1 MSPTAD
7 TPLLLDG
14 ETTRTLERARG
25 ADHVV
30 LTGPAGCGKTT
41 LLRTFEQSIVVDDG
55 HVLGDEEVD
64 RLIEA
69 VRAGGR
75 LALAHRLWPDNRA
88 LGRLISELP
97 GSVVRVHLRP
107 LSRGHVHSLAT
118 LVRNA
123 PVSEEFAGRLHE
135 RTGGTPEFVLDELSP
150 EPRIAFARHLD
161 GLSVAASDLLL
172 ARALGAPF
180 DVGLLATVLALD
192 LRTVSHA
199 IEALRSAGL
208 LQFDGAPLPV
218 AADAIE
224 ALAPAE
230 QRADLLRK
238 LALTQTERAQPVC
251 RYARLLLELGVVD
264 PGLADVFT
272 AAGHEVIDDDP
283 ALAARLFTAAGT
295 GSSALLARARA
306 LSGDLDGAVGV
317 VDLEHANAEAL
328 LVAATVLT
336 LRGQVGRGGELLQ
349 RSDNGL
355 ALGFAVTG
363 LLGAGR
369 LQEARTVQLGARS
382 QPARSL
388 TDALG
393 HRLADVVLETV
404 TGPPMAAVAAA
415 VATAGVNQAG
425 SRALVQP
432 DSPTALAALICVHA
446 GELTVARS
454 LLTKAV
460 QGDDGRGL
468 HADRHQ
474 LLLACVEL
482 LGGDAEAAQRLS
494 RPDLSREPREAL
506 LAAALELGVTRRA
519 GDLRAL
525 RSAWEPAQ
533 QALVVHPVDLY
544 TLIPLTEIAVAAA
557 RIGQFHRVETHLNE
571 AWTLL
576 GNLDDPPLWSVLPR
590 WNAFHATLLLGDHPA
605 AKEHL
610 SALDDAAD
618 ALPFARALSTAAHCW
633 SQAGLGDV
641 DHTRVESAAQ
651 ELHAHGMR
659 ADAARLAGHA
669 AMHTT
674 DRKAMTQLLDIAR
687 QFHGTNGGKGNS
699 GAEVLSE
706 REQEVAALVRDG
718 LTYREVGDALFI
730 AAKTVE
736 HHVTRIRNKLGAKNR
751 RELER
756 ALEDID
762 LTTAK

>member
-1 MSPTAD
+1 MSPMSD
-7 TPLLLDG
+7 TPLLLDSG
-14 ETTRTLERARG
+14 TARTLERARG

-30 LTGPAGCGKTT
+30 LVGPAGCGKTT
-41 LLRTFEQSIVVDDG
+41 LLRTFGQPIVVDDG
-55 HVLGDEEVD
+55 HALGDDEVD
-64 RLIEA
+64 RLLA
-69 VRAGGR
+69 DVGAGGR
-75 LALAHRLWPDNRA
+75 LVLAHRPWPDNRA
-88 LGRLISELP
+88 LGRLVSELP
-97 GSVVRVHLRP
+97 GAVVRVHLRP
-107 LSRGHVHSLAT
+107 LTRGHVRSLAAH
-118 LVRNA
+118 LLDA
-123 PVSEEFAGRLHE
+123 EVSEDFAERLHE
-135 RTGGTPEFVLDELSP
+135 RTGGTPGFVLDELSP
-150 EPRIAFARHLD
+150 EPRSAFARHFD

-180 DVGLLATVLALD
+180 DVGLLATVLTLD
-192 LRTVSHA
+192 LPAVSES

-208 LQFDGAPLPV
+208 LQIDGAPLPV
-218 AADAIE
+218 AADAIKV
-224 ALAPAE
+224 LAPAE

-238 LALTQTERAQPVC
+238 LALTQAARAQPVHG
-251 RYARLLLELGVVD
+251 YARPLLDLGVVD

-283 ALAARLFTAAGT
+283 ALAARLFTAAGAP
-295 GSSALLARARA
+295 ALLARARA
-306 LSGDLDGAVGV
+306 LSGDLDGAVEV
-317 VDLEHANAEAL
+317 VDLEHADADAL
-328 LVAATVLT
+328 LLAATVLT

-355 ALGFAVTG
+355 ALGYAVTG

-369 LQEARTVQLGARS
+369 LQEARTLQFGTRS

-388 TDALG
+388 TDTLG

-425 SRALVQP
+425 SRASVQP

-446 GELTVARS
+446 GELTVAKS

-460 QGDDGRGL
+460 QVDDGRGL
-468 HADRHQ
+468 HADRHR

-482 LGGDAEAAQRLS
+482 FGGDVEAAQRPA
-494 RPDLSREPREAL
+494 RPREPREAL
-506 LAAALELGVTRRA
+506 FAAALELGITRRA

-557 RIGQFHRVETHLNE
+557 RIGQFHRVETHLAE

-576 GNLDDPPLWSVLPR
+576 HNLGDPPLWSVLPR
-590 WNAFHATLLLGDHPA
+590 WNAFHAALLLGDHPA
-605 AKEHL
+605 TRQHL
-610 SALDDAAD
+610 AALDDAAD
-618 ALPFARALSTAAHCW
+618 ALPFARALATAAHCW
-633 SQAGLGDV
+633 NQAGRGDV
-641 DHTRVESAAQ
+641 NHARVESAAQ

-687 QFHGTNGGKGNS
+687 QFHGSHSGQANG
-699 GAEVLSE
+699 GAEVLSD

-730 AAKTVE
+730 SAKTVE

-762 LTTAK
+762 LTSTR

>member
-1 MSPTAD
+1 MSD
-7 TPLLLDG
+7 TPLLLDSG
-14 ETTRTLERARG
+14 TARTLERARG

-30 LTGPAGCGKTT
+30 LIGPAGCGKTT
-41 LLRTFEQSIVVDDG
+41 LLRTLKQPIVVDDAQ
-55 HVLGDEEVD
+55 VLGDEEVD
-64 RLIEA
+64 RLLEE
-69 VRAGGR
+69 VGAGGR

-107 LSRGHVHSLAT
+107 LSPGHVRSLAT
-118 LVRNA
+118 HVLGA
-123 PVSEEFAGRLHE
+123 EVSEEFARHLHE
-135 RTGGTPEFVLDELSP
+135 RTGGTPGFVLDELAP
-150 EPRIAFARHLD
+150 EPRIAFARHFD
-161 GLSVAASDLLL
+161 GLSIAASDLLL

-180 DVGLLATVLALD
+180 DVELLATVLALD
-192 LRTVSHA
+192 LPPVSHA
-199 IEALRSAGL
+199 VEALRSAGL
-208 LQFDGAPLPV
+208 LQIDGAPLPA

-224 ALAPAE
+224 VLAPAE

-238 LALTQTERAQPVC
+238 LALTQAERAQPVC
-251 RYARLLLELGVVD
+251 GYARLLLELGVVD

-306 LSGDLDGAVGV
+306 LSGDLDGAVDV
-317 VDLEHANAEAL
+317 VDLEHADADAL

-369 LQEARTVQLGARS
+369 LGEARTVQLGARS

-388 TDALG
+388 TDTLG

-425 SRALVQP
+425 SRASVQP

-446 GELTVARS
+446 GELTAAKS
-454 LLTKAV
+454 LLGRAV
-460 QGDDGRGL
+460 QGDDGKGL

-482 LGGDAEAAQRLS
+482 LGGDAGTAQQLT
-494 RPDLSREPREAL
+494 RPDLIREPREAL
-506 LAAALELGVTRRA
+506 LAAALELGITRRA

-544 TLIPLTEIAVAAA
+544 TLIPLTEIAVGAA
-557 RIGQFHRVETHLNE
+557 RIGQFHRVETHLDE

-576 GNLDDPPLWSVLPR
+576 GNLGNPPLWSVLPR
-590 WNAFHATLLLGDHPA
+590 WNAFHATLLLGDDLA
-605 AKEHL
+605 TKEHL
-610 SALDDAAD
+610 TALDDAAD
-618 ALPFARALSTAAHCW
+618 ALPFARALSIAAHCW
-633 SQAGLGDV
+633 SQAGRGDV

-687 QFHGTNGGKGNS
+687 QFHGTNGGQGHG

-706 REQEVAALVRDG
+706 REQEVAALVRNG

-730 AAKTVE
+730 SAKTVE

-762 LTTAK
+762 LTTTR

>member
-1 MSPTAD
+1 MSPMPD
-7 TPLLLDG
+7 SPLLLDSG
-14 ETTRTLERARG
+14 TARTLERARG

-30 LTGPAGCGKTT
+30 LVGPAGCGKTT
-41 LLRTFEQSIVVDDG
+41 VLRTFGQPIVVDDG
-55 HVLGDEEVD
+55 HALGDDEVG
-64 RLIEA
+64 RLLDD
-69 VRAGGR
+69 VHAGGR
-75 LALAHRLWPDNRA
+75 LALAHRPWPDNRA
-88 LGRLISELP
+88 LNRLISELP
-97 GSVVRVHLRP
+97 GAVVRVHLRP
-107 LSRGHVHSLAT
+107 LTRGHVRSLAAH
-118 LVRNA
+118 LLDA
-123 PVSEEFAGRLHE
+123 EVSEEFAALLHE
-135 RTGGTPEFVLDELSP
+135 RTGGTPGFVLDELSP
-150 EPRIAFARHLD
+150 EPRSAFARHFD
-161 GLSVAASDLLL
+161 GLSPAASDLLL

-192 LRTVSHA
+192 LPAVSES

-208 LQFDGAPLPV
+208 LQIDGAPLPV

-224 ALAPAE
+224 ALAPVE

-238 LALTQTERAQPVC
+238 LALAQAARARPVHG
-251 RYARLLLELGVVD
+251 YARLLLELGVVD

-272 AAGHEVIDDDP
+272 AAGHEVIDDEP
-283 ALAARLFTAAGT
+283 GLAARLFTAAGT
-295 GSSALLARARA
+295 GSSTLLARARA
-306 LSGDLDGAVGV
+306 LSGDLDGAVEV
-317 VDLEHANAEAL
+317 VDLEHADADAL

-355 ALGFAVTG
+355 ALGYAVTG

-369 LQEARTVQLGARS
+369 LEEARTVQLGTQS

-388 TDALG
+388 TDTLG

-425 SRALVQP
+425 SRASVQP

-446 GELTVARS
+446 GELTVAKS
-454 LLTKAV
+454 LLAKAV
-460 QGDDGRGL
+460 HGDDGRGL
-468 HADRHQ
+468 HADRHR

-482 LGGDAEAAQRLS
+482 FGGDAEAAQHPAL
-494 RPDLSREPREAL
+494 PREPREAL
-506 LAAALELGVTRRA
+506 FAAALELGITRRA

-576 GNLDDPPLWSVLPR
+576 ANLGDPPLWSVLPR
-590 WNAFHATLLLGDHPA
+590 WNAFHAALLLGDHPA
-605 AKEHL
+605 TQQHL
-610 SALDDAAD
+610 AALDDAAD
-618 ALPFARALSTAAHCW
+618 ALPFARALATAAHCW
-633 SQAGLGDV
+633 NQAARGDV

-651 ELHAHGMR
+651 ELHAHGMG

-674 DRKAMTQLLDIAR
+674 DRKAMTQLLDVAR
-687 QFHGTNGGKGNS
+687 QFHGTHGQAGG
-699 GAEVLSE
+699 GADVLSD

-730 AAKTVE
+730 SAKTVE

-762 LTTAK
+762 LTSAR

>member
-1 MSPTAD
+1 MSPMSD
-7 TPLLLDG
+7 TPLLLDSG
-14 ETTRTLERARG
+14 TARTLERARD

-30 LTGPAGCGKTT
+30 LAGPAGCGKTT
-41 LLRTFEQSIVVDDG
+41 LLRTFGQPIVVDDG
-55 HVLGDEEVD
+55 HALTEDEVD
-64 RLIEA
+64 RLLDEVA
-69 VRAGGR
+69 AGGG
-75 LALAHRLWPDNRA
+75 LALAHRPWPDNRA
-88 LGRLISELP
+88 LGRLIGSLP
-97 GSVVRVHLRP
+97 GAVVRVRLRP
-107 LSRGHVHSLAT
+107 LSRGHVRALAAHV
-118 LVRNA
+118 LDA
-123 PVSEEFAGRLHE
+123 EVSEEFAERLHE
-135 RTGGTPEFVLDELSP
+135 RTGGTPGFVLDELSP
-150 EPRIAFARHLD
+150 EPRVAFARHLD

-172 ARALGAPF
+172 ARALGAPL
-180 DVGLLATVLALD
+180 DVGLLAAVLALD
-192 LRTVSHA
+192 PSTVSESV
-199 IEALRSAGL
+199 EALRSAGV
-208 LQFDGAPLPV
+208 LQLDGAPLPV
-218 AADAIE
+218 ATAAIE
-224 ALAPAE
+224 VLAPVE

-238 LALTQTERAQPVC
+238 LALTQAERAQPVAG
-251 RYARLLLELGVVD
+251 YARPLLELGVVD

-272 AAGHEVIDDDP
+272 AAGHEVVDDDP

-295 GSSALLARARA
+295 GSTALLARARA
-306 LSGDLDGAVGV
+306 LSGDLDGAVDV
-317 VDLEHANAEAL
+317 VDLEHADADAL

-369 LQEARTVQLGARS
+369 LEEARGVRSGAGS
-382 QPARSL
+382 QPVRSL
-388 TDALG
+388 TDTLG
-393 HRLADVVLETV
+393 HRLAGVVLESV

-425 SRALVQP
+425 SRASVQP

-454 LLTKAV
+454 LLAKAV
-460 QGDDGRGL
+460 QGDGGRGL

-482 LGGDAEAAQRLS
+482 FGGDVEAAQRLS
-494 RPDLSREPREAL
+494 RPDPSREPREAL
-506 LAAALELGVTRRA
+506 LAAALELGITRRA
-519 GDLRAL
+519 GDLHAL
-525 RSAWEPAQ
+525 RTAWEPAQ

-557 RIGQFHRVETHLNE
+557 RVGQFHRVETHLDE

-576 GNLDDPPLWSVLPR
+576 ADLGDPPLWSVLPR

-610 SALDDAAD
+610 AALDDAAD
-618 ALPFARALSTAAHCW
+618 ALPFGRALATAAHCW
-633 SQAGLGDV
+633 SQAAGGEV
-641 DHTRVESAAQ
+641 DHLRVESAAQ

-687 QFHGTNGGKGNS
+687 QFHGPNGQGGTA
-699 GAEVLSE
+699 AEVLSE

-730 AAKTVE
+730 SAKTVE

-756 ALEDID
+756 ALEDVD
-762 LTTAK
+762 LSSAR

>member
-1 MSPTAD
+1 MSSMSD
-7 TPLLLDG
+7 TPLLLDDG
-14 ETTRTLERARG
+14 TRRTLERARG

-41 LLRTFEQSIVVDDG
+41 LLRTFGQPIVVDDG
-55 HVLGDEEVD
+55 HVLGEDEVDGLLEEVD
-64 RLIEA
+64 
-69 VRAGGR
+69 AGGR
-75 LALAHRLWPDNRA
+75 VVVAHRLRPDNRA
-88 LGRLISELP
+88 LARLVGRLP
-97 GSVVRVHLRP
+97 GSVVRVRLRP
-107 LSRGHVHSLAT
+107 LSPGHVRALAAHV
-118 LVRNA
+118 LDA
-123 PVSEEFAGRLHE
+123 EVSEEFAERLHD
-135 RTGGTPEFVLDELSP
+135 RTGGTPRFVLDELSP
-150 EPRIAFARHLD
+150 DPRATFARHLD

-172 ARALGAPF
+172 VRALGAPF
-180 DVGLLATVLALD
+180 DTDLLAAVLALTPD
-192 LRTVSHA
+192 VVSESV
-199 IEALRSAGL
+199 EALRSAGL
-208 LQFDGAPLPV
+208 LRIDGAALPV
-218 AADAIE
+218 AADAVE

-230 QRADLLRK
+230 QRADLLRE
-238 LALTQTERAQPVC
+238 LALAQAGRAQPVAG
-251 RYARLLLELGVVD
+251 YATSLLELGVVD
-264 PGLADVFT
+264 PGLADVFA

-283 ALAARLFTAAGT
+283 ALAARLFTAAGS

-306 LSGDLDGAVGV
+306 LSGDLDGAVDV
-317 VDLEHANAEAL
+317 VDLEHADADAL

-355 ALGFAVTG
+355 GLGFAVSG

-369 LQEARTVQLGARS
+369 LEEARAVQAGARS
-382 QPARSL
+382 RPARTL
-388 TDALG
+388 TDTLG
-393 HRLADVVLETV
+393 HRLADVVLQTV
-404 TGPPMAAVAAA
+404 TGPPMAAVATA

-425 SRALVQP
+425 ARASVQP

-446 GELTVARS
+446 GELTPARS
-454 LLTKAV
+454 LLVKAV

-482 LGGDAEAAQRLS
+482 LGGDAEAARRLL
-494 RPDLSREPREAL
+494 RPDLAREPREAL
-506 LAAALELGVTRRA
+506 LAAALELGITRRT
-519 GDLRAL
+519 GDLRTL

-557 RIGQFHRVETHLNE
+557 RIGQFHRVETHLDE

-576 GNLDDPPLWSVLPR
+576 GDLGDPPLWSVLPR
-590 WNAFHATLLLGDHPA
+590 WNAFHAALLLGDHA
-605 AKEHL
+605 TAKHHL
-610 SALDDAAD
+610 AALDDAAD
-618 ALPFARALSTAAHCW
+618 ALPFARALAAAAHCW
-633 SQAGLGDV
+633 VQAGHGGV
-641 DHTRVESAAQ
+641 DHARVEAAAR

-674 DRKAMTQLLDIAR
+674 ERKAMTQLLDIAR
-687 QFHGTNGGKGNS
+687 QFHGTNGGRGDG
-699 GAEVLSE
+699 GADVLSD

-730 AAKTVE
+730 SAKTVE

-762 LTTAK
+762 LSPAR